1 MKSSTKYPVHL
12 TEAERQ
18 ALKRFVASGQ
28 KQARPITRARILLLA
43 DAGQKHQAIAELLAV
58 SPPTVS
64 SMCKK
69 YATQPYDDIVEILPD
84 APRSGRPLAIDS
96 RMEAH
101 IALIACSEAPEG
113 AARWTLHL
121 IADRLVQLEVVDSI
135 SHERVR
141 QALKKTP

>member
-43 DAGQKHQAIAELLAV
+43 DAGHTRQAIVDVLSV

-64 SMCKK
+64 ALCKK
-69 YATQPYDDIVEILPD
+69 YATQPYDDIVDLLAD

-101 IALIACSEAPEG
+101 IALIACSEAPQG

-121 IADRLVQLEVVDSI
+121 IADRLVQLDLVDSI

>member
-18 ALKRFVASGQ
+18 ALKRFVASGH
-28 KQARPITRARILLLA
+28 KPARPITRARILLLA
-43 DAGQKHQAIAELLAV
+43 DAGQQNQAIADLLAL

-69 YATQPYDDIVEILPD
+69 YATQPYDDLIDLLPD
-84 APRSGRPLAIDS
+84 APRSGRPVAIDS
-96 RMEAH
+96 RTEAH

-121 IADRLVQLEVVDSI
+121 IADRLVELQVVDSI

>member
-12 TEAERQ
+12 TASERQ
-18 ALKRFVASGQ
+18 ALKQFVASGQ

-43 DAGQKHQAIAELLAV
+43 DAGHKNQAIADLLAV
-58 SPPTVS
+58 SLPTVY

-69 YATQPYDDIVEILPD
+69 YATQPYDDIIDLLPD
-84 APRSGRPLAIDS
+84 ASRSGRPLQIDS

-113 AARWTLHL
+113 AARWTLHM
-121 IADRLVQLEVVDSI
+121 IADRLVELEVVDSI